1 MYYLAPSFSNMGRL
15 LLHSVAEPALQLLS
29 DEDSET
35 ALSLAGTQDIGK
47 GSICFVHFQDDKYSV
62 DGSQAVS
69 ADAAQRK
76 GIFLMEQQ
84 YKEFDATAFPAYT
97 ITDSMG
103 VSCLAYDQKT
113 IQKMQQIHEE
123 CQNWCGEHMPS
134 IVPDGTGEAEAIR
147 LCADWVADYMSY
159 DDKALTDDE
168 LSMFYQNAA
177 IGFGTGRGVC
187 TTYATMFNTMVT
199 WLPFHPDSQV
209 VDYQA
214 EDAGHI
220 DTVIASNDVHA
231 WSLLRSGSQWKQY
244 DITYYDGH
252 DLVRQ
257 PEYLDMQYAEMHDGD
272 HEITSEFTLNYINH
286 DD

>member
-1 MYYLAPSFSNMGRL
+1 
-15 LLHSVAEPALQLLS
+15 
-29 DEDSET
+29 
-35 ALSLAGTQDIGK
+35 
-47 GSICFVHFQDDKYSV
+47 
-62 DGSQAVS
+62 
-69 ADAAQRK
+69 
-76 GIFLMEQQ
+76 MEQQ

-113 IQKMQQIHEE
+113 VQKMQQIHEE
-123 CQNWCGEHMPS
+123 SQNWCSEHMPS
-134 IVPDGTGEAEAIR
+134 IVPDGTGEEDAIR

-252 DLVRQ
+252 DLMRQ
-257 PEYLDMQYAEMHDGD
+257 PEYLDMQYAEIHDGD